1 MPISAI
7 FRVLFED
14 ISLWDLIDGV
24 NCRFL
29 FFFILWIN
37 VFGVSPEIALI
48 VNSYPISI
56 FFQLFFILFYVCF
69 VCSTLKMALISIFLS
84 YLYLSP
90 IISSPYLFFTFMR
103 SKDDSGIWFELSFF
117 FTNLLIKNLNK
128 ESFIFIL
135 KEIISQIY
143 VFASIE
149 IINPTLQL

>member
-1 MPISAI
+1 MAISAI
-7 FRVLFED
+7 FRVLFEN
-14 ISLWDLIDGV
+14 IFLWDSIDGV

-37 VFGVSPEIALI
+37 VFGISQEMALI

-90 IISSPYLFFTFMR
+90 IISSPYLFFTR

-117 FTNLLIKNLNK
+117 FTNLLIKNLNR

-135 KEIISQIY
+135 KEIIS
-143 VFASIE
+143 
-149 IINPTLQL
+149 